1 MGVMYLD
8 EYYFIKCEM
17 VDNVLNSQLE
27 EDTTGVQ
34 VTLTNT
40 IKTSLNI
47 TFAKIVISF
56 DIRLA
61 QVIYILL

>member
-27 EDTTGVQ
+27 EDTSGVQ
-34 VTLTNT
+34 VTLRHQSHLEEFFV
-40 IKTSLNI
+40 TSC
-47 TFAKIVISF
+47 
-56 DIRLA
+56 
-61 QVIYILL
+61 LLDKNCQLK